1 MIQFLVLEI
10 KIGKTRKK
18 EIIILQFY
26 KLYIY
31 SYFIYIP
38 TLYIPKLQLFY
49 KILIDIKY
57 IYIY

>member
-1 MIQFLVLEI
+1 M
-10 KIGKTRKK
+10 RKK

-26 KLYIY
+26 K
-31 SYFIYIP
+31 P
-38 TLYIPKLQLFY
+38 LYIPGLQLFY

>member
-38 TLYIPKLQLFY
+38 KLQLFY